1 MSDIYKGDESYT
13 EEELS
18 RGPLVD
24 DELLRDELSGDDLA
38 KSRIRDIKKKNLQA
52 VKIVVFGGGGTSP
65 VRLLSSGKVA
75 ETSKRRNVG
84 TSKRRNVE
92 TSKRRNVETSK
103 RRFASQDP
111 TFSRPEQNF
120 IFFGSE
126 I

>member
-75 ETSKRRNVG
+75 ETSKRRNV
-84 TSKRRNVE
+84 E
-92 TSKRRNVETSK
+92 

-120 IFFGSE
+120 IFLGPKFKTL
-126 I
+126 